1 MKIDILETKVN
12 YKSNDI
18 AKDNKSKNEFV
29 SVLDEKALDS
39 ITDKDINNS
48 NKNNHNDAEIND
60 NLNEILFLLLNKLN
74 IINNKKLQSIDT
86 ENVKQNFDEVINT
99 IKNNLNNNL
108 NNNVND
114 INEINKLK
122 KLLELLDIK
131 NNKNFSEIISK
142 NDITNIKNLNG
153 DFKNEIDS
161 SLSDLKNYILNI
173 FNEKT
178 DKLSSENLV
187 VNRNI
192 LKVSKDDID
201 ILNNI
206 ALDKD
211 KFNKNSTLNINNE
224 NTTKSSFTDFSN
236 KNINIM
242 ESGQLRDNKI
252 SNVLTIKNN
261 NLDNGKE
268 KNLDSKN
275 KVDNILENKNST
287 LDRSTGISNLNNLGN
302 VNLNNSI
309 SDNGNIVVR
318 REFIKNDIVQAIS
331 YLKNS
336 ESEEINVTM
345 NPKELGSM
353 KISIIKTEDKSSY
366 LISIANKDTLLM
378 IKDNLS
384 EIKSHLINMNFDNR
398 EVNIEVKLSNFG
410 NTFNEDGN
418 GHFNRNN
425 NREEK
430 KERTLIKKNDSEL
443 ENTVVE
449 DTNINLLI

>member
-1 MKIDILETKVN
+1 
-12 YKSNDI
+12 
-18 AKDNKSKNEFV
+18 
-29 SVLDEKALDS
+29 
-39 ITDKDINNS
+39 
-48 NKNNHNDAEIND
+48 
-60 NLNEILFLLLNKLN
+60 
-74 IINNKKLQSIDT
+74 
-86 ENVKQNFDEVINT
+86 
-99 IKNNLNNNL
+99 
-108 NNNVND
+108 
-114 INEINKLK
+114 
-122 KLLELLDIK
+122 
-131 NNKNFSEIISK
+131 
-142 NDITNIKNLNG
+142 
-153 DFKNEIDS
+153 
-161 SLSDLKNYILNI
+161 
-173 FNEKT
+173 
-178 DKLSSENLV
+178 
-187 VNRNI
+187 
-192 LKVSKDDID
+192 
-201 ILNNI
+201 
-206 ALDKD
+206 
-211 KFNKNSTLNINNE
+211 
-224 NTTKSSFTDFSN
+224 
-236 KNINIM
+236 M
-242 ESGQLRDNKI
+242 ESGQLGDNKI

-287 LDRSTGISNLNNLGN
+287 LDRSSGISNLNNLGN

-318 REFIKNDIVQAIS
+318 REFIKNDIVQAIN

-378 IKDNLS
+378 IKDNLN
-384 EIKSHLINMNFDNR
+384 EIKSHLINMNLDNR